1 MPDEGMGFRDCIPGV
16 SLNWGGS
23 WGKKGGGGEDLKKKF
38 VRPNLI
44 FGCGEGRG
52 RRVLSPWAYYTA
64 AQSLQCLIRV
74 CFSTNCFHFEVPDE
88 TCLKDMQL
96 YMWTSSLRNAQVIYL
111 NFLRVWESVNIMVH
125 DPASEA
131 KTQASLQNSDESCAM
146 DRDPGLGPLAG
157 DVKVNTFYI
166 VERTDECVSI
176 RFWNG
181 SNVK

>member
-1 MPDEGMGFRDCIPGV
+1 MKAWASGTASQG
-16 SLNWGGS
+16 SLSTGEVAGE
-23 WGKKGGGGEDLKKKF
+23 KKGGGGEDLKKKF

-96 YMWTSSLRNAQVIYL
+96 YM
-111 NFLRVWESVNIMVH
+111 
-125 DPASEA
+125 
-131 KTQASLQNSDESCAM
+131 
-146 DRDPGLGPLAG
+146 
-157 DVKVNTFYI
+157 
-166 VERTDECVSI
+166 
-176 RFWNG
+176 
-181 SNVK
+181 